1 MEKAQ
6 RMSWAG
12 WWAVMVNIKEYYT
25 KDLDLILTL
34 LFYLWWE
41 FVQINISEP
50 QSPHLLHGRIRF
62 MRLVTSGGYI
72 RLYENAF
79 QTVSPW

>member
-25 KDLDLILTL
+25 KDLDLILTSAIL
-34 LFYLWWE
+34 LMVGICANQYL
-41 FVQINISEP
+41 
-50 QSPHLLHGRIRF
+50 
-62 MRLVTSGGYI
+62 
-72 RLYENAF
+72 
-79 QTVSPW
+79 